1 MTTEQT
7 SLQKKLA
14 ARKPH
19 RETIDLP
26 ADMFPGIEGGKVVF
40 EILRSGKSADTL
52 VQAFGLRD
60 KDAKKHPA
68 MADHA
73 GHFNGLHV
81 ITQLH
86 AALRDV
92 DKPDEM
98 PAFVSPEWMQQYLHN
113 HEITTLINIYN
124 KLVAKIYPGGIEKL
138 DSTEKLVD
146 FARMIAAQWKT
157 DLPDVALANFSHEV
171 LAECFIRMC
180 CIWSDLSQEN
190 ETIRGENLSLR
201 AAGVVPKEEEAAVEH
216 GELSIYAVRLLAETA
231 QSTQGDLVAAAA
243 NDITTRQQAIVA
255 MRMLGWVDTSA
266 SWKRV
271 IADV

>member
-19 RETIDLP
+19 RKEFAIDAL
-26 ADMFPGIEGGKVVF
+26 PGIDGGKIVF
-40 EILRSGKSADTL
+40 EILRNAGSTHALTT
-52 VQAFGLRD
+52 AYRLRD
-60 KDAKKHPA
+60 DDKKKHPDI
-68 MADHA
+68 ADNKE
-73 GHFNGLHV
+73 HFNGLYT
-81 ITQLH
+81 IAQLFV
-86 AALRDV
+86 ATRDA
-92 DKPDEM
+92 DKPDAF
-98 PAFVSPEWMQQYLHN
+98 PAFVSPQWMREHLQN
-113 HEITTLINIYN
+113 HEITYLINLYN
-124 KLVAKIYPGGIEKL
+124 KFVGEIYPGGIEKL
-138 DSTEKLVD
+138 DSTEKLVE

-157 DLPDVALANFSHEV
+157 DLSDVALANFSHEV

-180 CIWSDLSQEN
+180 CIWSDLDQEN

-201 AAGVVPKEEEAAVEH
+201 AAGVVPKEEEAAAEG
-216 GELSIYAVRLLAETA
+216 GELSVYAVRLLAETA

-255 MRMLGWVDTSA
+255 MRMLGWVDTSP